1 MNKFVYL
8 KIFRIDIPGL
18 FKVLNLT
25 RRELKSWHKEYE
37 NNSYIVISYKP
48 RKEELK
54 HILGARPIEGRRFL
68 SFCNLLLL
76 NMIELLLIFPG
87 IYFCF
92 NKYKYL
98 VDSGTSQDIV
108 WKFTINLT
116 NYTQSKDTWM
126 VIGELLKLIP
136 DNA

>member
-1 MNKFVYL
+1 MC
-8 KIFRIDIPGL
+8 
-18 FKVLNLT
+18 
-25 RRELKSWHKEYE
+25 
-37 NNSYIVISYKP
+37 NS
-48 RKEELK
+48 
-54 HILGARPIEGRRFL
+54 FL
-68 SFCNLLLL
+68 S
-76 NMIELLLIFPG
+76 NMIELLYIFPG

-126 VIGELLKLIP
+126 VIGEGLKHIP
-136 DNA
+136 DDTLFYRFTSQSWEGVYRYYNCQLDMASFFLSMIICFL